1 MKRETTK
8 APFKTAD
15 AEAARLARV
24 LEWQRI
30 GNSAVREAQEE
41 NRRRGIPNWY
51 SIGGAVISDQQAAKI
66 KKR

>member
-1 MKRETTK
+1 MKREPAK
-8 APFKTAD
+8 APVKKGD

-30 GNSAVREAQEE
+30 GNGAVREAQEE

-51 SIGGAVISDQQAAKI
+51 SVGGAVISDQQAAKI